1 MDDEFVVAPPQL
13 PTGDGDDGDDDDDDG
28 PPGPTAK
35 ATELEA
41 TEGTETRTTPS
52 KLDEDN
58 IFEDAAMS
66 IEAAL
71 DAEQQAP
78 TTSPAE
84 AAILGNAA
92 TTPASPAVVDVAN
105 NSDGAPKSSAKRT
118 RDSDEGIL
126 PAANAAAAP
135 SNKRQHTETNA
146 NNNNNNNNANS
157 NKRSTN
163 TSTGRPSN
171 RDAKAP
177 KPPRIAFELY
187 ALKYKR
193 TVAASKK
200 NKGNSSNNNNNNNN
214 NKTTTN
220 GSSLPQQQQTPFTTP
235 TKNSGKTSAV
245 PTIAKIRASYDKLG
259 FREKQQWKI
268 QQAEDLVRYET
279 QLATYAALSDQIDG
293 GISGEPITADTTK
306 DFAVPGSAAT
316 IETNGKGGETNIITT
331 TTTTT
336 MIPISSLQ
344 ENHSYYDR
352 AAPASLLGGRSHHAS
367 GHHLHHSSFAAS
379 GVASHSKL
387 SLTRSSFNDFV
398 FELLSY
404 KADKGHCRVPVK
416 KGGVLGKW
424 VDKIRKEY
432 KKLKPT
438 KRTTNGV
445 SSSESKN
452 SNNDIKLLPGSS
464 NNQQAN
470 QAAINAANRA
480 IGIME
485 VVPAAAAAAALV
497 TSTSTLVDI
506 PFGDH
511 GVYFANAYGRNC
523 NESNE
528 NGEGEGEDNTNSSG
542 DNNKDM
548 EVVADNVRLDC
559 YSPSDLL
566 PLPLTFKTT
575 TSTRFERIKILSFL
589 GMVWEFPNEDYEEI
603 WQKHFRDLLD
613 YKGRH
618 GNCNVPQKGY
628 GRLSWWV
635 KIQRELYVNT
645 KGPKKEHLKKTS
657 RPRQL
662 MPQHRIDQLES
673 VGFEWRIRPPAL
685 KWEERYNELIKYKK
699 EIGDC
704 NVPQN
709 FPPNRVLGKWVMKQR
724 GYYYDK
730 VRGKKSP
737 LNAHRQSKLEAI
749 GFCWVAPHVAKTKAK
764 LPLREHIIKEQLRA
778 RDVVATVV
786 AAAAASEVDN
796 HHHRNTNSG
805 PPQNNPPL
813 AVTEHPQAPLQQQQQ
828 QQQPQQLQQHHHPQH
843 DVYPYHY
850 QQQQQQQQQHHD
862 VTGSI
867 SYFGGPTVTV
877 GNHQHDPQHPEQ
889 QQQHVGGLGALEGSI
904 LNHISPSEHYLARPL
919 EHDHSQL
926 QQQQQ
931 QGQQTFHH
939 HQQQQQQQHHVALQ
953 QQQQHLNH
961 DGQEQHGH
969 HAPQQQ
975 QQHSPPPP
983 PMMFHPQQ
991 PLPQGTDVVGSPG
1004 ASVPVA
1010 APVYP
1015 QYIGGPGG
1023 PVSAGNDATATT
1035 NPQQQQEQQQQPPT
1049 QQQQGGS
1056 NVAPDEPYFAL

>member
-13 PTGDGDDGDDDDDDG
+13 PPVDVDDVDDVDDSLPDPMD
-28 PPGPTAK
+28 T
-35 ATELEA
+35 ATELAA
-41 TEGTETRTTPS
+41 TERTGTDTTPS
-52 KLDEDN
+52 QLDDA
-58 IFEDAAMS
+58 FEDETVTAMN

-71 DAEQQAP
+71 EEAA
-78 TTSPAE
+78 SPAE
-84 AAILGNAA
+84 AAIIGAN
-92 TTPASPAVVDVAN
+92 PAQDPPAVVVNGDGEPSASGAN
-105 NSDGAPKSSAKRT
+105 EAESTKRN
-118 RDSDEGIL
+118 RESEES
-126 PAANAAAAP
+126 PVNAVT
-135 SNKRQHTETNA
+135 SNKRQHTDNT
-146 NNNNNNNNANS
+146 
-157 NKRSTN
+157 NKRS
-163 TSTGRPSN
+163 TSTGRPST

-200 NKGNSSNNNNNNNN
+200 NKGNQNHHHPNNNN
-214 NKTTTN
+214 NKTTN
-220 GSSLPQQQQTPFTTP
+220 DALPQSQQQPPPPPTTKGGS
-235 TKNSGKTSAV
+235 TNKNSSKNSAV
-245 PTIAKIRASYDKLG
+245 PTIAKIRTSYDKLG

-279 QLATYAALSDQIDG
+279 QLATYAALTENTAEANGEAAGS
-293 GISGEPITADTTK
+293 SEPILADTTK
-306 DFAVPGSAAT
+306 DFAVPFSVAT
-316 IETNGKGGETNIITT
+316 IETKGGKSGGET

-336 MIPISSLQ
+336 MIPVSSLQ

-352 AAPASLLGGRSHHAS
+352 AAPSSLLGGRNTS
-367 GHHLHHSSFAAS
+367 GHHHSSFASS

-387 SLTRSSFNDFV
+387 SLARSSFNDFV

-432 KKLKPT
+432 KKLKAT
-438 KRTTNGV
+438 KRSFSE
-445 SSSESKN
+445 SSST
-452 SNNDIKLLPGSS
+452 NNDGSYNNNDDDTKPPS
-464 NNQQAN
+464 NQGNQGQVN
-470 QAAINAANRA
+470 QAAVNAANRA
-480 IGIME
+480 IGTMDVIPE
-485 VVPAAAAAAALV
+485 SLGGAATDV
-497 TSTSTLVDI
+497 TGASEPIDI
-506 PFGDH
+506 PIGDH
-511 GVYFANAYGRNC
+511 GVYFANAYGRND
-523 NESNE
+523 NEI
-528 NGEGEGEDNTNSSG
+528 GEGEDNTNTTSG
-542 DNNKDM
+542 DNKDA

-566 PLPLTFKTT
+566 EQSSSSLPPPSKTT
-575 TSTRFERIKILSFL
+575 NRFERIKILSFL

-613 YKGRH
+613 YKTRH

-645 KGPKKEHLKKTS
+645 KGPKKDNLKKTS

-685 KWEERYNELIKYKK
+685 KWEERYKELIRYKR
-699 EIGDC
+699 EVGDC

-709 FPPNRVLGKWVMKQR
+709 YPPNRVLGKWVMKQR

-737 LNAHRQSKLEAI
+737 LNPHRQSKLEAI

-764 LPLREHIIKEQLRA
+764 LPLREDIIKEQLRA

-796 HHHRNTNSG
+796 HRNTLRNNIG
-805 PPQNNPPL
+805 QPQNPPV
-813 AVTEHPQAPLQQQQQ
+813 AVVIHNGRSEEHPQPLQQQQQ
-828 QQQPQQLQQHHHPQH
+828 HHHPHH

-850 QQQQQQQQQHHD
+850 QQQQPQHHD
-862 VTGSI
+862 VTGAI
-867 SYFGGPTVTV
+867 SYFAGPTATI

-889 QQQHVGGLGALEGSI
+889 QHQHVGGLGVLEGSI

-919 EHDHSQL
+919 EHDHLQL

-931 QGQQTFHH
+931 QTYH
-939 HQQQQQQQHHVALQ
+939 HQQQHHIALQ

-969 HAPQQQ
+969 HAPQEQQ
-975 QQHSPPPP
+975 QQLSPPPP
-983 PMMFHPQQ
+983 PMMFLPQQ
-991 PLPQGTDVVGSPG
+991 PLPQGTDVVGPPG
-1004 ASVPVA
+1004 ASVLVA

-1023 PVSAGNDATATT
+1023 LVGAGNDATTTT
-1035 NPQQQQEQQQQPPT
+1035 NPHQQQEQQQQQPPT
-1049 QQQQGGS
+1049 QQEQGGI
-1056 NVAPDEPYFAL
+1056 NIAPDEPYFAL